1 MSRADVF
8 PYYWVTVYRHVLRD
22 YCSLSHIAGLVAE
35 KCNAPLN
42 TDMRILDHVSRRK
55 ICYAQHLQV
64 QMTLQQHLSRA
75 HENLIQEISSLTSDT
90 DSLPLRM

>member
-1 MSRADVF
+1 MCFLITESQSIATFSVI
-8 PYYWVTVYRHVLRD
+8 TVPF
-22 YCSLSHIAGLVAE
+22 HILLGWWRKNVM
-35 KCNAPLN
+35 PLN

-75 HENLIQEISSLTSDT
+75 HENLIQEILSLTSDT
-90 DSLPLRM
+90 DSLPLQM